1 MKRSNFS
8 RQLMILALPLLA
20 LGALPAASQAQEPA
34 PPARHYPPNAYGPPP
49 AGYGFRQRAPV
60 AVTPPA
66 SRNGCGVFRYWDGKQ
81 CLDARDTPPK
91 LD

>member
-1 MKRSNFS
+1 MKLSHLS
-8 RQLMILALPLLA
+8 QKLMFLALPLLV
-20 LGALPAASQAQEPA
+20 LGGPPAAQAQEPA
-34 PPARHYPPNAYGPPP
+34 PPARAHPYAARPGP

-60 AVTPPA
+60 AALPPA
-66 SRNGCGVFRYWDGKQ
+66 SRNGCGVFRYWDGTQ